1 MQEPVQLSET
11 WTILT
16 RQFPSQ
22 VKTTKKVLTDRF
34 SLGTGVKTGSGS
46 QRAGEN
52 RPTLQATCKSSRKAV
67 TKNYFHRLQ
76 KAKRMQTF

>member
-1 MQEPVQLSET
+1 MQEPVQFSET
-11 WTILT
+11 WAILT
-16 RQFPSQ
+16 RQFSSP
-22 VKTTKKVLTDRF
+22 VKTTKKVLTFRF
-34 SLGTGVKTGSGS
+34 SLGTGLNAGF